1 MFLRF
6 VEGST
11 KMPLR
16 AEDFKQK
23 MNVIRYTPS
32 SGSPNDAL
40 PHAHTCFFRLELP
53 AYTKYVAGGGVG
65 GGAEDKTERKKKKS
79 LCVCV
84 CVCLLSFI
92 VSILI

>member
-65 GGAEDKTERKKKKS
+65 GGQRTRQSARRKS
-79 LCVCV
+79 VCV
-84 CVCLLSFI
+84 S
-92 VSILI
+92 VSVSVFCRS